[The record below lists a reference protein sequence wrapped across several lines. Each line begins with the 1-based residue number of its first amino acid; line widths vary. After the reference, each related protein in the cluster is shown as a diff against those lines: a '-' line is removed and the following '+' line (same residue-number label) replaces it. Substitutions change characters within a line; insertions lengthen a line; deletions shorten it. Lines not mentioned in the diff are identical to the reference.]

1 MEWYRFLATGLAA
14 VIIVLLVGAAGAV
27 ASTVGTPRATTAPPG
42 PAPLAASVKVHYTIP
57 TGDMPDGGTLD
68 TANGNV
74 FVSNKLSDNVTVISA
89 STHDHST
96 ISVGTT
102 PSYVV
107 YNPDD
112 QEVYVLNEG
121 SGNVSII
128 DGATDAIAKTVSL
141 GAGSEPVAG
150 YFDPADGSVLV
161 LNNDTSAKTN
171 AWLIANET
179 ATLTKLSLDLSLSYD
194 AVYSPA
200 SHDFYV
206 ADYLGGIVSA
216 ISDKGKIT
224 KFVLNGPPSAL
235 AYAPASGD
243 IVVAIDEIL
252 PSTPAE
258 LATISSANK
267 LSSPTSLP
275 SEIGGFAFYPGT
287 YDPFNTQVYFISYNL
302 TLNASFAVVAT
313 AAGAYHGA
321 VALGGG
327 TGFFPGFLNA
337 ANQDLYFGQIE
348 RTGVVVV
355 DNDSAIVTTIT
366 TTQSVTVLIYDP
378 STKSMFGAGDNYE
391 AESTTVSLLYSFSST
406 NKATDVK
413 VGKTAVAFVYDP
425 VDQYVYVV
433 NLYSNTVSLAS

>member
-1 MEWYRFLATGLAA
+1 
-14 VIIVLLVGAAGAV
+14 
-27 ASTVGTPRATTAPPG
+27 
-42 PAPLAASVKVHYTIP
+42 
-57 TGDMPDGGTLD
+57 
-68 TANGNV
+68 
-74 FVSNKLSDNVTVISA
+74 
-89 STHDHST
+89 
-96 ISVGTT
+96 
-102 PSYVV
+102 
-107 YNPDD
+107 
-112 QEVYVLNEG
+112 
-121 SGNVSII
+121 
-128 DGATDAIAKTVSL
+128 
-141 GAGSEPVAG
+141 VAG